1 MTDEHIVTAG
11 SLKARLQSARMEI
24 DDDDED
30 IVEVSIELTN
40 ESAIPVGGLEATI
53 QTSTGSKIEPIGG
66 VTSIGPGLTRSFSFA
81 FKLSDGDWSFTLN
94 GQGQTMSLGP
104 YDVDFEFQQEK
115 GRKPGN
121 AIGSSLF
128 MGAFDNHLDDFGSTQ
143 ERELINANEVQMST
157 FFGENSQGGSTKISS
172 FANVEEDG
180 PRKPPWETSA
190 AETPS
195 SDTLLSASASLPPV
209 QEEKPP
215 IDLLTLA
222 PKVAESVPPT
232 DPVEPARMTPPPI
245 PTKTAP
251 TPPPTPPAAAQTVTE
266 NTPPSTPSGPP
277 SGPPSGQARG
287 PQSGRPTV
295 QTSRTP
301 S

>member
-1 MTDEHIVTAG
+1 MTEEHTVTAG
-11 SLKARLQSARMEI
+11 SLTAFLQSVRMEI

-53 QTSTGSKIEPIGG
+53 QTSTGSKIEPVSG

-81 FKLSDGDWSFTLN
+81 FKLSDGNWSFTLN
-94 GQGQTMSLGP
+94 GQGQTLALGP
-104 YDVDFEFQQEK
+104 YEVDFEFQKAK

-128 MGAFDNHLDDFGSTQ
+128 MGAFDNHLDDFGNTK
-143 ERELINANEVQMST
+143 ERELINPNEVQMST
-157 FFGENSQGGSTKISS
+157 FFGENSEGGSTKISS

-190 AETPS
+190 TEAPS
-195 SDTLLSASASLPPV
+195 PDSLLSAPLTTSSPPPPV

-215 IDLLTLA
+215 VD
-222 PKVAESVPPT
+222 
-232 DPVEPARMTPPPI
+232 
-245 PTKTAP
+245 
-251 TPPPTPPAAAQTVTE
+251 
-266 NTPPSTPSGPP
+266 
-277 SGPPSGQARG
+277 
-287 PQSGRPTV
+287 
-295 QTSRTP
+295 
-301 S
+301 

>member
-11 SLKARLQSARMEI
+11 SLTALLQSVRMEI

-40 ESAIPVGGLEATI
+40 ESAIPVGGLGATI
-53 QTSTGSKIEPIGG
+53 QTSTGSTIEPVSG

-94 GQGQTMSLGP
+94 GQGQTLSLGP
-104 YDVDFEFQQEK
+104 YDVDFEFQQAK

-128 MGAFDNHLDDFGSTQ
+128 VGAFDNDLDDFGNTQ
-143 ERELINANEVQMST
+143 ERELINPNEVQMST

-180 PRKPPWETSA
+180 PRKPPWETA
-190 AETPS
+190 ATEAPP
-195 SDTLLSASASLPPV
+195 SDTLLSPPLAAPVSSPPV
-209 QEEKPP
+209 QEEKPS

-222 PKVAESVPPT
+222 PKVAEV
-232 DPVEPARMTPPPI
+232 TPP
-245 PTKTAP
+245 
-251 TPPPTPPAAAQTVTE
+251 
-266 NTPPSTPSGPP
+266 
-277 SGPPSGQARG
+277 
-287 PQSGRPTV
+287 
-295 QTSRTP
+295 
-301 S
+301 